1 MSPHDP
7 QQVIFH
13 GGLAAAHYLAGSY
26 DEAINSALSVL
37 RFRPTFNGAR
47 RLLVAALAQAG
58 RLEEAR
64 KKLERLK
71 DFSARYFVHV
81 DREERAL
88 HARPNEELLG
98 GLAQGWAPVTDLL
111 RCLLGGQK
119 TDLTAR
125 KSDSRFSSRRG
136 LWAEAV

>member
-1 MSPHDP
+1 MAISVGHCHSMDNPTKPSFTRKTAIARGPHDP

-58 RLEEAR
+58 RLDEAQI
-64 KKLERLK
+64 E
-71 DFSARYFVHV
+71 
-81 DREERAL
+81 
-88 HARPNEELLG
+88 
-98 GLAQGWAPVTDLL
+98 LAQLQTFQPD
-111 RCLLGGQK
+111 
-119 TDLTAR
+119 
-125 KSDSRFSSRRG
+125 
-136 LWAEAV
+136 